1 MSLFVQTV
9 PIIDNTTI
17 SVVALCGS
25 LRQGS
30 TTHAALR
37 IALSG
42 AEELGAKVELIDLS
56 EYKLTFY
63 GEVANASEYPPDV
76 FKLKNKVKEAHGI
89 LLGTPEYH
97 GSFSGVLKN
106 AIDLMWFEEFENKVV
121 GLIGVS
127 GGKMGAVNAIS
138 MLRTVGATLR
148 ALVIPCDVSIAQA
161 SEAFDENGNLHDQ
174 ELADRVKAVG
184 RQVTKYAALYNFGKM

>member
-1 MSLFVQTV
+1 MSKISNTENY
-9 PIIDNTTI
+9 PIH
-17 SVVALCGS
+17 VVALCGS

-37 IALSG
+37 LALAGAKDEG
-42 AEELGAKVELIDLS
+42 AEVELIDLRK
-56 EYKLTFY
+56 YKLIFH
-63 GEVANASEYPPDV
+63 GEVANESEYPPDV
-76 FKLKNKVKEAHGI
+76 FKLKHKVKRAHGI

-106 AIDLMWFEEFENKVV
+106 ALDLMWFEEFENKVV

-127 GGKMGAVNAIS
+127 GGRMGASNALS
-138 MLRTVGATLR
+138 MLRTVSATLR
-148 ALVIPCDVSIAQA
+148 AFVIPSDVSIARA
-161 SEAFDENGNLHDQ
+161 SEAFDENGNLNDA

-184 RQVTKYAALYNFGKM
+184 RKVTQFAAIYNSGKM

>member
-1 MSLFVQTV
+1 M
-9 PIIDNTTI
+9 
-17 SVVALCGS
+17 VVRNQIRVVGLCGS
-25 LRQGS
+25 LRHGS

-42 AEELGAKVELIDLS
+42 AEEVGAEVELIDLS
-56 EYKLTFY
+56 EYNLIFY
-63 GEVANASEYPPDV
+63 GEVSNASEYPPDV
-76 FKLKNKVKEAHGI
+76 FKLKDKVKRAHGI

-106 AIDLMWFEEFENKVV
+106 ALDLMWYEEFENKVV

-127 GGKMGAVNAIS
+127 GGKMGAGNAIS
-138 MLRTVGATLR
+138 MLRVVSATLH
-148 ALVIPCDVSIAQA
+148 ALVIPTDVSIAQA

-174 ELADRVKAVG
+174 KLTNRVKSVG
-184 RQVTKYAALYNFGKM
+184 QQVTKYAALYNSGKM

>member
-1 MSLFVQTV
+1 MDTEM
-9 PIIDNTTI
+9 
-17 SVVALCGS
+17 VVKNQIRVVGLCGS

-42 AEELGAKVELIDLS
+42 AEEVGAEVELIDLS
-56 EYKLTFY
+56 EYNLIFY
-63 GEVANASEYPPDV
+63 GEVANASEYPSDV
-76 FKLKNKVKEAHGI
+76 FKLKDKVKRAHGI

-106 AIDLMWFEEFENKVV
+106 ALDLMWFEEFENKVV

-127 GGKMGAVNAIS
+127 GGRMGAGNAIS
-138 MLRTVGATLR
+138 MLRVVSATLH
-148 ALVIPCDVSIAQA
+148 ALVIPTDVSIAQA
-161 SEAFDENGNLHDQ
+161 SKAFDENGNLHDH
-174 ELADRVKAVG
+174 ELTDRVKSVG
-184 RQVTKYAALYNFGKM
+184 RQVTKYAALYNSGKM

>member
-1 MSLFVQTV
+1 MRNVKTDNQPIFVV
-9 PIIDNTTI
+9 G
-17 SVVALCGS
+17 LCGS

-30 TTHAALR
+30 TTHAALT

-42 AEELGAKVELIDLS
+42 AKEAGAEVELLDLS
-56 EYKLTFY
+56 KYQLIFH
-63 GEVANASEYPPDV
+63 GSVADESEYPSDV
-76 FKLKNKVKEAHGI
+76 FKLKEKVKRAHGI

-106 AIDLMWFEEFENKVV
+106 ALDLMWFEEFENKVV

-127 GGKMGAVNAIS
+127 GGRMGAGNALS

-148 ALVIPCDVSIAQA
+148 ALVIPNDVSIAQA
-161 SEAFDENGNLHDQ
+161 SEAFDENGNLHDP
-174 ELADRVKAVG
+174 ELAARVKAVG
-184 RQVTKYAALYNFGKM
+184 HQVTQYAMHWNSVKN